1 MENDCQQL
9 KTVCKEVGLW
19 SKNGGAIVAHDNNH
33 THWNKP
39 YPGALKINVNAGI
52 VIQDELRRFL
62 KAKTITSHGNIKPKE
77 AEVWALSQALIWM
90 TNMELQNVTFEV
102 DCKAVMDGFNSNQQ
116 GIPKFYFLISSCN
129 ILLYNY
135 PNSRV
140 SLVQR
145 QAYQVAHSLARA
157 SRLHASNQVF
167 KRIPNCI
174 LGLVLNETQ

>member
-1 MENDCQQL
+1 M
-9 KTVCKEVGLW
+9 
-19 SKNGGAIVAHDNNH
+19 
-33 THWNKP
+33 
-39 YPGALKINVNAGI
+39 KINVNAGI

-157 SRLHASNQVF
+157 SWLHASNQVF